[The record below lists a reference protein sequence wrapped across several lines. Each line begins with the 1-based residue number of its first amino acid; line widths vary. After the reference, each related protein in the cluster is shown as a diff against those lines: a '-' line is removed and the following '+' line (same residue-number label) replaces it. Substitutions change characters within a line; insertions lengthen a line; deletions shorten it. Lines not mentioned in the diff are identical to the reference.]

1 MGRPRPRTEALQ
13 LEQECGG
20 SGWWAVSVDSL
31 CRGSYYVYEV
41 GLAEDVA
48 AAAAIATAT
57 VVAVAVAAAASSS
70 RRPVVVVVVFLF
82 CFGNAC
88 DTPLAAV
95 FPKRWQSSLED
106 FNIATMSHT
115 VLNSALQTS
124 QSPVRVP
131 AS

>member
-70 RRPVVVVVVFLF
+70 SRRRRRRL
-82 CFGNAC
+82 
-88 DTPLAAV
+88 PLLLWQRMRHAAGGR
-95 FPKRWQSSLED
+95 F
-106 FNIATMSHT
+106 
-115 VLNSALQTS
+115 
-124 QSPVRVP
+124 
-131 AS
+131 

>member
-1 MGRPRPRTEALQ
+1 M
-13 LEQECGG
+13 
-20 SGWWAVSVDSL
+20 DSL

-95 FPKRWQSSLED
+95 SRRLVSESPARVQSSNRTLYD
-106 FNIATMSHT
+106 YIY
-115 VLNSALQTS
+115 V
-124 QSPVRVP
+124 
-131 AS
+131 

>member
-1 MGRPRPRTEALQ
+1 MPWLI
-13 LEQECGG
+13 
-20 SGWWAVSVDSL
+20 L
-31 CRGSYYVYEV
+31 CYDV

-95 FPKRWQSSLED
+95 SRRLVSESPARVQSSNRTLYD
-106 FNIATMSHT
+106 YIY
-115 VLNSALQTS
+115 V
-124 QSPVRVP
+124 
-131 AS
+131 

>member
-48 AAAAIATAT
+48 AAAATATAT
-57 VVAVAVAAAASSS
+57 VVAVAVAVAAAASSS
-70 RRPVVVVVVFLF
+70 RRRRRL
-82 CFGNAC
+82 
-88 DTPLAAV
+88 PLLLWQRMRHAAGGR
-95 FPKRWQSSLED
+95 F
-106 FNIATMSHT
+106 
-115 VLNSALQTS
+115 
-124 QSPVRVP
+124 
-131 AS
+131 

>member
-31 CRGSYYVYEV
+31 CRGSYYVYDV

-70 RRPVVVVVVFLF
+70 RRRRRRL
-82 CFGNAC
+82 
-88 DTPLAAV
+88 PLLLWQRMRHAAGGR
-95 FPKRWQSSLED
+95 F
-106 FNIATMSHT
+106 
-115 VLNSALQTS
+115 
-124 QSPVRVP
+124 
-131 AS
+131 

>member
-1 MGRPRPRTEALQ
+1 MGSL
-13 LEQECGG
+13 GG
-20 SGWWAVSVDSL
+20 QPVPWLIL
-31 CRGSYYVYEV
+31 CYDV

-95 FPKRWQSSLED
+95 SRRLVSESPARVQSSNRTLYD
-106 FNIATMSHT
+106 YIY
-115 VLNSALQTS
+115 V
-124 QSPVRVP
+124 
-131 AS
+131 